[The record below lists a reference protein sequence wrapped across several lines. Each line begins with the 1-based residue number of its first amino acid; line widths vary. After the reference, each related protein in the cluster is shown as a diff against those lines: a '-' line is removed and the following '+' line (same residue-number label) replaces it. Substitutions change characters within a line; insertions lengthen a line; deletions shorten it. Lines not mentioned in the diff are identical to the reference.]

1 MQKTQARDTPG
12 LFPYEGAVKSLAQ
25 ISLAVGA
32 LVLLYL
38 TYTGWPE
45 IRHFLR
51 VGEPQQI
58 TAEVRLA
65 NRCSI
70 PDNSFVVRQVQ
81 NGRTAAFS
89 NGVARIDVLEGDY
102 LELQL
107 SARYREV
114 QFNGFR
120 QRASQN
126 MTMTADCGKG
136 ERMQGTM
143 DSMRDK
149 FGD

>member
-1 MQKTQARDTPG
+1 MRAT
-12 LFPYEGAVKSLAQ
+12 VKILAQ

-32 LVLLYL
+32 VVLLYL
-38 TYTGWPE
+38 LYAGWPE

-51 VGEPQQI
+51 LGDPQRI
-58 TAEVRLA
+58 TAEVRLT

-70 PDNSFVVRQVQ
+70 PDASFVVRHSST
-81 NGRTAAFS
+81 GRSTAFS
-89 NGVARIDVLEGDY
+89 NGVARLDVLEGDY

-120 QRASQN
+120 QRASRS

-143 DSMRDK
+143 DSVREK

>member
-1 MQKTQARDTPG
+1 MKRDVATKVS
-12 LFPYEGAVKSLAQ
+12 VKSLAQ

-51 VGEPQQI
+51 VGDPQQI
-58 TAEVRLA
+58 TAEVRLL
-65 NRCSI
+65 NRC
-70 PDNSFVVRQVQ
+70 PLKDTDFVVRHIKT
-81 NGRTAAFS
+81 NRTAAFS
-89 NGVARIDVLEGDY
+89 NGVARIAVLEGDY
-102 LELQL
+102 VELQL

-114 QFNGFR
+114 QFNGLR
-120 QRASQN
+120 QRASKS
-126 MTMTADCGKG
+126 MTLTADCSMS
-136 ERMQGTM
+136 ERMQGTV

>member
-1 MQKTQARDTPG
+1 MKAFGQIT
-12 LFPYEGAVKSLAQ
+12 LVFGAFVM
-25 ISLAVGA
+25 G
-32 LVLLYL
+32 YL
-38 TYTGWPE
+38 IYTGWPE

-51 VGEPQQI
+51 LGEPQRITAQI
-58 TAEVRLA
+58 TLN
-65 NRCSI
+65 NRCPI
-70 PDNSFVVRQVQ
+70 PDESFVVRQVQ

-102 LELQL
+102 LELHL

-120 QRASQN
+120 QRASQD

-136 ERMQGTM
+136 ARMQGTM
-143 DSMRDK
+143 DSMRKK

>member
-1 MQKTQARDTPG
+1 M
-12 LFPYEGAVKSLAQ
+12 KSLAQ

-51 VGEPQQI
+51 VGDPQQI
-58 TAEVRLA
+58 TAEVRLT
-65 NRCSI
+65 NRCAI
-70 PDNSFVVRQVQ
+70 PEESFVVRHIKT
-81 NGRTAAFS
+81 NRTAAFS
-89 NGVARIDVLEGDY
+89 NGVARIAVLEGDY
-102 LELQL
+102 VELQL

-114 QFNGFR
+114 QFNGLR
-120 QRASQN
+120 QRASKS
-126 MTMTADCGKG
+126 MTLTADCGKG
-136 ERMQGTM
+136 ERMQGTV